1 MIQKF
6 ISKLSG
12 KEKKILYATIGVV
25 LMAFMDRLFLG
36 PVTARLS
43 VLDEE
48 IKTQEN
54 SIKRDLRFLSY
65 KDRIIKERKLLN
77 KYYVK
82 KMQSE
87 EEIIAAFLKR
97 IEMLASD
104 SKITLVKV
112 TPTESE
118 QKKGSIE
125 YYASLECTGKLKDVV
140 TFMHLIDSSPELL
153 KIIKFS
159 ISAKKASPDEVL
171 SSMTVSKIIIEAEN
185 NAEIDTA
192 GEESQPGSPISPEAP
207 AANSASGDASQTIPI
222 TDLPSGT
229 PAGNDVNAPRQP

>member
-12 KEKKILYATIGVV
+12 KEKKILYVTIGVV

-36 PVTARLS
+36 PVTAKLS
-43 VLDEE
+43 VLDED

-112 TPTESE
+112 TPTESA
-118 QKKGSIE
+118 QKKGYIE

-171 SSMTVSKIIIEAEN
+171 SSMTVSKIIVEAEN
-185 NAEIDTA
+185 NAEVDA
-192 GEESQPGSPISPEAP
+192 GGAEPQPVSAVSPDAMSANPTPVDAGQAIPVTNVP
-207 AANSASGDASQTIPI
+207 A
-222 TDLPSGT
+222 GT
-229 PAGNDVNAPRQP
+229 PVGNEVNAPRQP